1 MVSRIAFLGPVGTYG
16 EQAARA
22 LIALESLQAPE
33 LVACVGLR
41 AVVESLAN
49 GDCDAAVVP
58 VEN

>member
-22 LIALESLQAPE
+22 LIALESLPDPE

-41 AVVESLAN
+41 AVV
-49 GDCDAAVVP
+49 
-58 VEN
+58 